1 MLRKAITV
9 LTLATIAGFGT
20 ANADSL
26 VIEGIDATAKSAQ
39 PDRGISQTTVESRWG
54 APTAKSS
61 AVGEPPISSW
71 EYEPFVVYFEY
82 DKVIHTVAK
91 R

>member
-9 LTLATIAGFGT
+9 LTLAMIAGFGT

-26 VIEGIDATAKSAQ
+26 VVEGIDATAKSGQ
-39 PDRGISQTTVESRWG
+39 PDRGTSQSTVESRWG
-54 APTAKSS
+54 APTAKNS